1 MGSDPPF
8 VFLKTV
14 EILAT
19 QIQDQTPPLC
29 SENDGDSGG
38 ADPGSD
44 PPLNFQ
50 GGGDRDDTYHGHSGT
65 VGSTGKDLNISFGFP
80 FPFPPPLPIPAG
92 KKCLFVDW
100 QSNCPN
106 GHATAMSQPRP
117 HREGAGELAGG
128 FNSILNS
135 NAN

>member
-1 MGSDPPF
+1 MGSDSPF

-44 PPLNFQ
+44 PPLTFKAVA
-50 GGGDRDDTYHGHSGT
+50 TEMIHITGT
-65 VGSTGKDLNISFGFP
+65 VVQWAVQVKT
-80 FPFPPPLPIPAG
+80 
-92 KKCLFVDW
+92 
-100 QSNCPN
+100 
-106 GHATAMSQPRP
+106 
-117 HREGAGELAGG
+117 
-128 FNSILNS
+128 
-135 NAN
+135 